1 MLSGLTIE
9 EDEVDGHEEELRD
22 EEEDQEDHGEGGTGG
37 VTALEILA
45 GEVLV

>member
-9 EDEVDGHEEELRD
+9 EDEIDGHEEELRD

-45 GEVLV
+45 SKVFV